1 MKSAGVLTS
10 KERWYHALCASLSA
24 ILLVLFASA
33 FADAQSRA
41 ETAWKEGIV
50 SGAASVPITRSGGD
64 APIAEAPAPS
74 PPLTASEPS
83 ADNATTAGA
92 ATPPDLDGAPPDTVE
107 IPPANSVDA
116 SQPPP
121 STALESQPSD
131 ENSDV
136 ARYRE
141 DQSEQLESEGELSTP
156 FGMQLREARRRL
168 NSGEEADG
176 LLITVVEKD
185 SPAAAVGLHAYNHRV
200 HDALTGVAIAGAV
213 FLLLVP
219 GGQFAYLLIPVLDST
234 HVGESY
240 DMIIGVD
247 GTRVMNF
254 SDFQDRMTDL
264 EPGEVIYLSVVRNG
278 KRVQV
283 TMPVPANAVQA
294 TH

>member
-10 KERWYHALCASLSA
+10 KGRGYHALGASLIA
-24 ILLVLFASA
+24 VLLASA
-33 FADAQSRA
+33 LADAQSGA
-41 ETAWKEGIV
+41 ETAWKAAV
-50 SGAASVPITRSGGD
+50 ASGAASVPIARSGGD
-64 APIAEAPAPS
+64 APVVEVPVPS
-74 PPLTASEPS
+74 RSLTDPDPS
-83 ADNATTAGA
+83 ADRA
-92 ATPPDLDGAPPDTVE
+92 ATADAATQSLDGAPPSTRE
-107 IPPANSVDA
+107 IPAANSVEASQQQPPSPALEAQPYDA
-116 SQPPP
+116 S
-121 STALESQPSD
+121 
-131 ENSDV
+131 NDV

-141 DQSEQLESEGELSTP
+141 DQNEQLESEGELSTP

-176 LLITVVEKD
+176 LLITAVEKD

-213 FLLLVP
+213 VLLLVP
-219 GGQFAYLLIPVLDST
+219 GGQFAYLLIPVLDSSQI
-234 HVGESY
+234 GESY

-254 SDFQDRMTDL
+254 LHFQDRMTDL
-264 EPGEVIYLSVVRNG
+264 QPGELIYLSVVRNG

-294 TH
+294 TN